1 MLIAAKC
8 SMLFAH
14 SVLSLACAG
23 TGAHGPHAA
32 RVTGANLSMNLSR
45 GRPRRRLARGV
56 QGAPRP
62 HVGSGE
68 ASCERGTS
76 RVSYLYSFEHLF
88 EVQIAAGATTEASGG
103 RSGSRPQHIL
113 FLQNLKTSDIRP
125 SAERCKRSGGFTG
138 RPQGLSVIFVRG
150 SPEARYIY
158 IRQGVPRNRS
168 GPMGPRGYL
177 HSVPVPSFNI
187 RKPPKGVGFLP

>member
-32 RVTGANLSMNLSR
+32 RVTGANLSR

-103 RSGSRPQHIL
+103 RSGSPLSTAYFCRIS
-113 FLQNLKTSDIRP
+113 TSDIRP
-125 SAERCKRSGGFTG
+125 SAERCKRSGGFKG
-138 RPQGLSVIFVRG
+138 RPQGSSVT
-150 SPEARYIY
+150 Y
-158 IRQGVPRNRS
+158 IRQGVPRSRS
-168 GPMGPRGYL
+168 GPVGPRGYL

-187 RKPPKGVGFLP
+187 RKPPKGAYRPELDV

>member
-32 RVTGANLSMNLSR
+32 RVTGANLSR

-103 RSGSRPQHIL
+103 RSGSPLSTAYFCRIS
-113 FLQNLKTSDIRP
+113 TSDIRP

-138 RPQGLSVIFVRG
+138 RPQGSSVT
-150 SPEARYIY
+150 Y
-158 IRQGVPRNRS
+158 IRQGVPRSRS
-168 GPMGPRGYL
+168 GPVGPRGYL

-187 RKPPKGVGFLP
+187 RKPPKGVQYLSFEHQCSLFASH